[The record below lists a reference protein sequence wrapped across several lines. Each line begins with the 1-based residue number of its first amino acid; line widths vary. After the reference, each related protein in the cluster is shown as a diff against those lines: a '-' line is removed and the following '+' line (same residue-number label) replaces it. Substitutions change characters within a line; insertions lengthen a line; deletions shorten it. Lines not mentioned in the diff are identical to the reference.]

1 MGHQQYKTRPP
12 LVPVMWKCSTK
23 GGDYPT
29 TNWEGHVYLMASIKP
44 YKTAKGRAW
53 RVQYRDP
60 AGKNKTKQGFR
71 TKNEAQA
78 WADKNATTI
87 RTGDWIDPNA
97 GKVTIGEVAVPW
109 EANLTHLKPKTRH
122 DMLAVWRNHVEPKWG
137 TRKAFSIKPSEV
149 QAWVSSL
156 DRSASLVRQAHAVLA
171 QILDLAVMD
180 KAVRENAA
188 RGVKLPRKDA
198 ARKVYLTAKQ
208 LGQLVD
214 ECTRYKELVWLLGT
228 VGLRWGEAAAL
239 RVRDV
244 NVLRNRINIE
254 RNAVTVGSEVII
266 GTPKTHEV
274 REVSVPVSVM
284 RMLVPVMDG
293 KGPDELLWPRRD
305 GTPMKPP
312 THGKWYYNALD
323 RCMEKYPD
331 FPRVTPHGLRHVAA
345 GLMISAGANVL
356 AVRNQLGHS
365 SAAITLDVYSAL
377 WDEDLEAVGSA
388 VEGKISNAVELSW
401 KGA

>member
-1 MGHQQYKTRPP
+1 
-12 LVPVMWKCSTK
+12 
-23 GGDYPT
+23 
-29 TNWEGHVYLMASIKP
+29 MASIKP

-97 GKVTIGEVAVPW
+97 GKVTIGEVSVPW
-109 EANLTHLKPKTRH
+109 GANLTHLKPKTRH

-137 TRKAFSIKPSEV
+137 GRQVAGIKPSEV

-180 KAVRENAA
+180 KAVRENPA
-188 RGVKLPRKDA
+188 RGVKLPRKGA
-198 ARKVYLTAKQ
+198 ARKVYLTAEQ
-208 LGQLVD
+208 LGLLVG

-323 RCMEKYPD
+323 RCMDNYPD

-345 GLMISAGANVL
+345 GLMISAGANVK
-356 AVRNQLGHS
+356 VVQRQLGHS
-365 SAAITLDVYSAL
+365 SAAMTLDIYAEL
-377 WDEDLEAVGSA
+377 FDEDLEAVGSA

>member
-1 MGHQQYKTRPP
+1 M
-12 LVPVMWKCSTK
+12 S
-23 GGDYPT
+23 
-29 TNWEGHVYLMASIKP
+29 SIRP
-44 YKTAKGRAW
+44 YKTAKGQAW
-53 RVQYRDP
+53 RVQYRSPD
-60 AGKNKTKQGFR
+60 GRNRTKQGFR
-71 TKNEAQA
+71 TKELAQK
-78 WADKNATTI
+78 WADKNAVSI
-87 RTGDWIDPNA
+87 HEGEWIDPNA
-97 GKVTIGEVAVPW
+97 GKVTVNEVQAAW

-137 TRKAFSIKPSEV
+137 TRKVFTIKPSEV

-180 KAVRENAA
+180 RAIRKNPA

-198 ARKVYLTAKQ
+198 ARKVYLTAEQ
-208 LGQLVD
+208 LGLLVD
-214 ECTRYKELVWLLGT
+214 ECTRYRELVWLLGT

-244 NVLRNRINIE
+244 NVLRNRISIE

-266 GTPKTHEV
+266 GTPKTHEL

-284 RMLVPVMDG
+284 RMLAPVMDG
-293 KGPDELLWPRRD
+293 KGPDDLLWPRRD

-345 GLMISAGANVL
+345 GLMISSGANVL

-377 WDEDLEAVGSA
+377 WDEDLEAVGIK
-388 VEGKISNAVELSW
+388 VDEKISGVVGLHGV
-401 KGA
+401 GA

>member
-1 MGHQQYKTRPP
+1 
-12 LVPVMWKCSTK
+12 
-23 GGDYPT
+23 
-29 TNWEGHVYLMASIKP
+29 MASIKP
-44 YKTAKGRAW
+44 YKTTKGRAW
-53 RVQYRDP
+53 RIQYRGPD
-60 AGKNKTKQGFR
+60 GRNRSKQGFR

-78 WADKNATTI
+78 WAAKNAVYMHEQ
-87 RTGDWIDPNA
+87 DWIDPNA
-97 GKVTIGEVAVPW
+97 GRVTVIEVQKAW
-109 EANLTHLKPKTRH
+109 EENLTHLKPKTRH

-137 TRKAFSIKPSEV
+137 KRKVFSIKPSEV

-180 KAVRENAA
+180 KAIRKNPA

-198 ARKVYLTAKQ
+198 ARKVYLTAEQ
-208 LGQLVD
+208 LGQLVG
-214 ECTRYKELVWLLGT
+214 ECTRYQELVWLLGT

-244 NVLRNRINIE
+244 NVLRNRISIE
-254 RNAVTVGSEVII
+254 RNAVTVGKDVIV

-274 REVSVPVSVM
+274 REVSVPPTVM
-284 RMLVPVMDG
+284 QMLVPVMNG
-293 KGPDELLWPRRD
+293 KGPDDLLWPRRD

-312 THGKWYYNALD
+312 THGKWYYNALG

-345 GLMISAGANVL
+345 GLMISAGANVK
-356 AVRNQLGHS
+356 VVQRQLGHA
-365 SAAITLDVYSAL
+365 SAAMTLDTYAEL
-377 WDEDLEAVGSA
+377 FDEDLEAVSSA
-388 VEGKISNAVELSW
+388 VEAKISDVAEMQRE
-401 KGA
+401 GA